1 MSIDPQ
7 MGVIILAG
15 GRSTRMGADKAQV
28 KVDGVRLVDQILA
41 GLDDETPYVVVSPF
55 DLGIPTVSEE
65 PPFGGP
71 VAGIAAGAAALDTDF
86 KAVLSVDAP
95 ASPGLL
101 GKLKAALE
109 SSSSDV
115 AVVQAADGFL
125 QPLCA
130 VWTAAGLDAAL
141 GTLGDVRDAP
151 AKRLIGAAR
160 SRVEVAGDGREK
172 DYDTAAELETLGE
185 VEL

>member
-1 MSIDPQ
+1 MNRL
-7 MGVIILAG
+7 GVIILAG

-28 KVDGVRLVDQILA
+28 QVDGVRLVDRIVA
-41 GLDDETPYVVVSPF
+41 GLADDIPYVVVSPY
-55 DLGIPTVSEE
+55 DLGIPTVSED

-71 VAGIAAGAAALDTDF
+71 VAGIATGAAALDTEL

-95 ASPGLL
+95 DSPALL
-101 GKLKAALE
+101 DSLKVALE

-130 VWTAAGLDAAL
+130 LWTASGLDAAL
-141 GTLGDVRDAP
+141 RALGDPRDKS
-151 AKRLIGAAR
+151 AKKLLLAAG
-160 SRVEVAGDGREK
+160 SRVEVAGDGREV
-172 DYDTAAELETLGE
+172 DYDTVAELGQLGK